1 MKKKKKNSKI
11 FKIYFSILTLTLT
24 ILTILGLT
32 IKIKTELLYFNKWFN
47 LIDNIFIILMIINL
61 FYKWKEKD
69 AYFKISAIYI
79 LILTG
84 LQSGL
89 MAIKRNGNNWY
100 LELESFISIILL
112 FLSFYLYFK
121 KFKRKINFWL
131 YAIIS
136 DLIGGILPSLITLLL
151 SKIIGF
157 NYELKYLWNALIET
171 VAVALIIMFAKTSWN
186 LFNAF
191 RKI

>member
-1 MKKKKKNSKI
+1 MARKKKTSKT
-11 FKIYFSILTLTLT
+11 FKIYFSILIASLT

-32 IKIKTELLYFNKWFN
+32 IKINSKLLYFNKWFN
-47 LIDNIFIILMIINL
+47 LIDNIFIILIIINL
-61 FYKWKEKD
+61 FYKWKIKD
-69 AYFKISAIYI
+69 IYFKISAIYI
-79 LILTG
+79 LLLAG

-89 MAIKRNGNNWY
+89 MAFKRNGNNWY

-121 KFKRKINFWL
+121 KFKGKINFWL

-136 DLIGGILPSLITLLL
+136 DFVGGLLPSLITLLL

-157 NYELKYLWNALIET
+157 NYEIKYLWNALIET
-171 VAVALIIMFAKTSWN
+171 VSVALIIMFAKTSWN
-186 LFNAF
+186 LFKAF
-191 RKI
+191 SKI